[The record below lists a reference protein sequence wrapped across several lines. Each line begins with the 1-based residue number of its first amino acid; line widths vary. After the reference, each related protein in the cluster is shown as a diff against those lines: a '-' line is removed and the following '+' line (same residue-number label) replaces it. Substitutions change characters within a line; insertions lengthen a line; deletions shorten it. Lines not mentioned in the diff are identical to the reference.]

1 MEADENG
8 PTRKRI
14 DVHHHFVPQVW
25 ARERRSS
32 IAESTRNPG
41 LLFDWT
47 PNRSLDEMDRTGTA
61 TAILSLTSPGLGSL
75 RRAEACRLARA
86 CNEYAADLVRDHP
99 DRFGAFAILPLG
111 DIDAGLDEAAYALDV
126 LKLDGIG
133 LMTSHDG
140 KWPGDAVFLPLFEEL
155 SRRHAAVYLHPTVS
169 GCTAAIPDMSP
180 SVIEFPIET
189 ARAIASLLFSG
200 TLARCRGVK
209 WIFSHGG
216 GALPALAERMTRL
229 FDAQSRLRP
238 RAPAGAL
245 AELRRLYYDNA
256 QATAPAAL
264 KALLSLVPVSQIL
277 FGSDYPM
284 LPIGHAIEGLARLG
298 LSEADLDAIARGNS
312 APLFPRL
319 GAAGAAR

>member
-1 MEADENG
+1 MGAGRNV
-8 PTRKRI
+8 PSRSRV

-25 ARERRSS
+25 ARELRSG
-32 IAESTRNPG
+32 IAETTRNPA

-47 PNRSLDEMDRTGTA
+47 PDRSLDALDRSATGTA
-61 TAILSLTSPGLGSL
+61 FLSLTSPGLGPVPL
-75 RRAEACRLARA
+75 PDERRLARA

-99 DRFGAFAILPLG
+99 GRFGAFAILPLQ
-111 DIDAGLDEAAYALDV
+111 DIDAGIEEAVYALDI

-133 LMTSHDG
+133 LMTSHHG
-140 KWPGDAVFLPLFEEL
+140 KWPGDASFAPLFEEL
-155 SRRHAAVYLHPTVS
+155 NRRHAVVYLHPTVS
-169 GCTAAIPDMSP
+169 SCTAAIPDVSP

-189 ARAIASLLFSG
+189 ARAVASLLFGG
-200 TLARCRGVK
+200 TLAGCPSIK

-229 FDAQSRLRP
+229 FDSQSRLRL

-245 AELRRLYYDNA
+245 AELQRLYYDTA

-264 KALLSLVPVSQIL
+264 NALLSFVPVSQIL

-284 LPIGHAIEGLARLG
+284 LPIGNAVEGLARLG
-298 LSEADLDAIARGNS
+298 LSAATLEAIERGN
-312 APLFPRL
+312 AQAVFARL
-319 GAAGAAR
+319 GASGNAA